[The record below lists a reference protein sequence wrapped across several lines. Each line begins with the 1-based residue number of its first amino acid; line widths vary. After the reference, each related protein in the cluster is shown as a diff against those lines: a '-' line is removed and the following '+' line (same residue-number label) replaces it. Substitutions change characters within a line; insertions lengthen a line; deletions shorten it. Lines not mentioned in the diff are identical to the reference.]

1 MKVSELLDYS
11 SDRARM
17 EEVLRALDV
26 PSFAIKSPIVIDTI
40 SKRHGL
46 ALDELA
52 FMRSIPTARSWF
64 LFPAPI
70 CSPAPAG
77 SRACP
82 DKAYPSPDDLAKDV
96 VAILREEIIALRDHG
111 CDFVQLDEPTL
122 SQVVFGEETTET
134 FMCAALPNRRDPT
147 DELEMAVRL
156 MNETLDGIDGI
167 KTWRT
172 RLPGQLEQEGEVLLQ
187 GNYGPMLPYLTQM
200 NIDRLVLECATPRA
214 GEMAVFQ
221 EYANEKEIGL
231 GVVNPRTDD
240 VEPPEQIVARVK
252 ELLQYFDPD
261 KIYLNPDAVRHLRR
275 AQRQHARHG
284 REEDA
289 GYHRSCGAAAGRVC
303 VACRYRVR
311 LHDGVADV
319 PSSQPAPVGARS
331 RGTGEWG
338 YTAKHPKR
346 AGARRLR
353 CSSQLLNGAVGTIMG
368 IARFALLPADWQRK
382 PATLTSDVCTGWPA
396 TCTPIST
403 KTWTRPKTWRP
414 AWTTLAG
421 WLDRLEQLP

>member
-1 MKVSELLDYS
+1 MANTPLFPVTVVGSWPRSADLIRALRQKEAGEITYDQFSALADGEVLDCIRAQEAAGVDIVSDGEQRRDNFYSFAVDKLNGMQLMKVSELLDYS

-40 SKRHGL
+40 SKRRGL

-52 FMRSIPTARSWF
+52 FIKEHTDRAVMVPIPGPYMLTRSGWF
-64 LFPAPI
+64 EGL
-70 CSPAPAG
+70 S
-77 SRACP
+77 

-96 VAILREEIIALRDHG
+96 VAILREEIIALRDAG

-167 KTWRT
+167 KTGVHVCRGNWSKK
-172 RLPGQLEQEGEVLLQ
+172 EEVLLQ

-240 VEPPEQIVARVK
+240 VEPAEQIVARVK

-261 KIYLNPDAVRHLRR
+261 KIFLNPDCGFGTFAERNVNTHDMAAKKMQVITEAAKILRSEY
-275 AQRQHARHG
+275 A
-284 REEDA
+284 
-289 GYHRSCGAAAGRVC
+289 
-303 VACRYRVR
+303 
-311 LHDGVADV
+311 
-319 PSSQPAPVGARS
+319 
-331 RGTGEWG
+331 
-338 YTAKHPKR
+338 
-346 AGARRLR
+346 
-353 CSSQLLNGAVGTIMG
+353 
-368 IARFALLPADWQRK
+368 
-382 PATLTSDVCTGWPA
+382 
-396 TCTPIST
+396 
-403 KTWTRPKTWRP
+403 
-414 AWTTLAG
+414 
-421 WLDRLEQLP
+421 

>member
-1 MKVSELLDYS
+1 MPNTPLFPVTVVGSWPRSTDLIRALRRKEAGEITLAEFNEVADDEVLACIRAQEEAGVDIISDGEQRRDNFYSFAVDKLNGMQLMKVSELLDYS

-52 FMRSIPTARSWF
+52 FMKEHTDRSIMVPIPGPYMLTRSGWF
-64 LFPAPI
+64 EGL
-70 CSPAPAG
+70 S
-77 SRACP
+77 
-82 DKAYPSPDDLAKDV
+82 DKAYPSPDDLARDV
-96 VAILREEIIALRDHG
+96 VEILREEIIALRDHG

-167 KTWRT
+167 KTGVHVCRGNWSKK
-172 RLPGQLEQEGEVLLQ
+172 EEVLLQ

-231 GVVNPRTDD
+231 GVVNPRTDE
-240 VEPPEQIVARVK
+240 VEPPEQIVERVK
-252 ELLQYFDPD
+252 ELLQYFDAD
-261 KIYLNPDAVRHLRR
+261 KIYLNPDCGFGTFAERNVNTHEMAAKKMQVITEAAEILR
-275 AQRQHARHG
+275 AEYA
-284 REEDA
+284 
-289 GYHRSCGAAAGRVC
+289 
-303 VACRYRVR
+303 
-311 LHDGVADV
+311 
-319 PSSQPAPVGARS
+319 
-331 RGTGEWG
+331 
-338 YTAKHPKR
+338 
-346 AGARRLR
+346 
-353 CSSQLLNGAVGTIMG
+353 
-368 IARFALLPADWQRK
+368 
-382 PATLTSDVCTGWPA
+382 
-396 TCTPIST
+396 
-403 KTWTRPKTWRP
+403 
-414 AWTTLAG
+414 
-421 WLDRLEQLP
+421 